1 MSFRDVEDLLAE
13 RGIDVS
19 YETVRRWTH
28 KFGPAYAKR
37 IRLRRPRASS
47 RWRLD
52 EVFARIGGKL
62 HYLWRAVDD
71 KGEVLDALMQSKRD
85 RKAMLNFMRKL
96 LKRQGYAPVTIVTDN
111 LRSYGAALR
120 ELGQSDRHAT
130 GGRSNNRAEVSH
142 HPTRQRER
150 QRRRFRSPG
159 SAQKFLYIHAAIYN
173 QFNIQRHLISRRTM
187 KSFRTAAF
195 SDWREVVTA

>member
-47 RWRLD
+47 RWHLD

-62 HYLWRAVDD
+62 HYLWRTVDD
-71 KGEVLDALMQSKRD
+71 EGE
-85 RKAMLNFMRKL
+85 
-96 LKRQGYAPVTIVTDN
+96 
-111 LRSYGAALR
+111 AAW
-120 ELGQSDRHAT
+120 Q
-130 GGRSNNRAEVSH
+130 
-142 HPTRQRER
+142 
-150 QRRRFRSPG
+150 
-159 SAQKFLYIHAAIYN
+159 
-173 QFNIQRHLISRRTM
+173 
-187 KSFRTAAF
+187 
-195 SDWREVVTA
+195 